1 MRPRY
6 PVVRPPLPA
15 GSEVAAELEAV
26 LRDGIGTLGPVT
38 ERFETAFAAFAGVD
52 HAVAMSSC
60 TTGLILTMQALGLEG
75 EVIVPA
81 NAFNSSATA
90 VLWAGLTPV
99 FCDCDPASFSIDIA
113 SAEALVGPRTS
124 AVMAVGIYGWPP
136 DVDRIAAF
144 AAAHGLALIFD
155 SAMGAGTLHAGRQVG
170 SFGAAEVFSLSTKKL
185 VTACEGGMVA
195 TSDGALAAKLRKL
208 RDYGRR
214 PGGGDFEELGL
225 SARFSELHAVV
236 GLASLASL
244 PVRRGA
250 RRRHVT
256 AMTAALAAAEGL
268 AVVPD
273 PPWGEASGLLM
284 PVRVVPRAGPRRDAL
299 MDRLLARSI
308 QTSRYF
314 SPALHHQSVF
324 RAHPHRRAPELPGA
338 ETLAEEIMALPLY
351 DEMSRADIDAITG
364 AVLASLAEA
373 MER

>member
-15 GSEVAAELEAV
+15 GREIAAQLESV

-38 ERFETAFAAFAGVD
+38 ERFEAAFAAFAGTG

-60 TTGLILTMQALGLEG
+60 TTGLILTMRALGLEG

-99 FCDCDPASFSIDIA
+99 FCDCDPTSFSLDIA
-113 SAEALVGPRTS
+113 SAQALVGPRTS

-136 DVDRIAAF
+136 DIERIAAF
-144 AAAHGLALIFD
+144 AAAHSLALIFD

-170 SFGAAEVFSLSTKKL
+170 GFGAAEVFSLSTKKL
-185 VTACEGGMVA
+185 VTACEGGMVT
-195 TSDGALAAKLRKL
+195 TSDGVLAAKLRKL

-214 PGGGDFEELGL
+214 AGGGDFEDLGL

-244 PVRRGA
+244 PARRAA
-250 RRRHVT
+250 RRRHV
-256 AMTAALAAAEGL
+256 AAIKAALAAAEGL
-268 AVVPD
+268 TFVSD
-273 PPWGEASGLLM
+273 PPWGEASGLLL
-284 PVRVVPRAGPRRDAL
+284 PVRVGPRAGARRDAL
-299 MDRLLARSI
+299 MDRLLARDI

-314 SPALHHQSVF
+314 SPSLHRQSVF
-324 RAHPHRRAPELPGA
+324 WSHPHRLATELSGA

-351 DEMSRADIDAITG
+351 DEMSQSDIDAITG
-364 AVLASLAEA
+364 AVLASLAEDF
-373 MER
+373 EL